1 MTTDMSRRRLFA
13 LGGGAL
19 GAAAAGSFLPPSLQA
34 AIAAQPVGERSGGAG
49 LDAIEHVV
57 ILMQEN
63 RSFDHYF
70 GALRGVRGFGDRNAI
85 ELPSG
90 RPVFAQPGPLGST
103 VLPFPV
109 RGAAET
115 QKKDLQYIGAL
126 DHSWD
131 GGAKAWAGGWM
142 DGWVSAKTAAT
153 MAYYDR
159 GDLPL
164 HYELADTF
172 TVCDAYHSSIHSSTS
187 PNRNHLWSGRTG
199 DEANGERAVGNDAYD
214 EGTHPGYDWGTYA
227 ERLEKAG
234 RSWKTY
240 TEWENFTDNQIEFF
254 TTFKAVARKAL
265 ARTGGHTYMESFY
278 ATVRDADDAAE
289 RERLLGLL
297 DEGVAAL
304 TAAER
309 SLFERGL
316 RRVETGTLADAFAA
330 DVAAGTLP
338 EVSYLVPS
346 AVDSEHPS
354 VSSPVHSATI
364 VYKVLDAL
372 GRHPDVWRRT
382 VVLINY
388 DENDGFF
395 DHVPPPVAPAEVT
408 EEHWQGRPTGLG
420 VRVPLLVVSPWSVGG
435 YVCSEVFDHTSV
447 IRLLERWTGV
457 EEPNISAWR
466 RQVTGDL
473 TSAFDFSRAR
483 RQPATEHPA
492 AIPPFEGRWQP
503 VPPAVQHMPAQEP
516 GARPARP
523 LPYQCDA
530 EATRVDGALRVALS
544 STGRSSAHF
553 ALYPY
558 AQEFPAPQHRDVRGT
573 ARWTVPLTGAG
584 YRFTVTGPNGFRREF
599 EGAADGGAEV
609 SSRID
614 AHERDLHLTLRNTG
628 RRALTYTV
636 RPLGYVDEDDLRTWT
651 RTVKVKPGRSGTVVH
666 SAADAHGWYDL
677 EVTADETGSFRRRLM
692 GHIENGRA
700 SVSG

>member
-34 AIAAQPVGERSGGAG
+34 AIAAQPAGGKTG
-49 LDAIEHVV
+49 GGGIDAVEHVV

-70 GALRGVRGFGDRNAI
+70 GTLRGVRGFADRNAV

-90 RPVFAQPGPLGST
+90 GSVFQQPGPAGTT

-109 RGAAET
+109 REAAEA

-126 DHSWD
+126 DHSWS

-142 DGWVSAKTAAT
+142 DGWITAKSAAT

-159 GDLPL
+159 RDIPL

-172 TVCDAYHSSIHSSTS
+172 TVCDAYHSSIHTSTS
-187 PNRNHLWSGRTG
+187 PNRNHLWSGKTG
-199 DEANGERAVGNDAYD
+199 DEADGRRAVGNDAYA
-214 EGTHPGYDWGTYA
+214 EGTHPGYGWGTYA

-254 TTFKAVARKAL
+254 TTFKAIARKAL
-265 ARTGGHTYMESFY
+265 VRTGGHTYMESFY
-278 ATVRDADDAAE
+278 AAVRDTQEAGE
-289 RERLLGLL
+289 RARLLGLL
-297 DEGVAAL
+297 DDGVATL

-316 RRVETGTLADAFAA
+316 RRVETGTLADAFAR

-364 VYKVLDAL
+364 VYKILDAL

-382 VVLINY
+382 VVLITY

-395 DHVPPPVAPAEVT
+395 DHVPPPVAPAEVA
-408 EEHWQGRPTGLG
+408 EEQWEGRPTGLG
-420 VRVPLLVVSPWSVGG
+420 MRVPLLVVSPWTVGG
-435 YVCSEVFDHTSV
+435 HVCSEVFDHTSV
-447 IRLLERWTGV
+447 IRFLERWTGV
-457 EEPNISAWR
+457 KEPNIGDWR
-466 RQVTGDL
+466 RRVTGDL

-483 RQPATEHPA
+483 RQPEAEPVA
-492 AIPPFEGRWQP
+492 AIPPFGGRWQP
-503 VPPAVQHMPAQEP
+503 KPPAVQRMPVQEP
-516 GARPARP
+516 GRRPARP
-523 LPYQCDA
+523 LPYQPDA
-530 EATRVDGALRVALS
+530 QARRGDGELLVTLGN
-544 STGRSSAHF
+544 TGRSSAHF

-558 AQEFPAPQHRDVRGT
+558 AGEFPVPQHRDVRGT
-573 ARWTVPLTGAG
+573 AQWAVPLTGDE

-599 EGAADGGAEV
+599 AGAADGAAELA
-609 SSRID
+609 SRID
-614 AHERDLHLTLRNTG
+614 ARERDLHLTLRNDG
-628 RRALTYTV
+628 RRTLTYTV
-636 RPLGYVDEDDLRTWT
+636 RPLGYVDEDDLRDWS
-651 RTVKVKPGRSGTVVH
+651 RTVKVKPGRSRTLVH

-677 EVTADETGSFRRRLM
+677 LVTVDAEGSFRRRLM

-700 SVSG
+700 SVTG